1 MSSEA
6 LIDLKWVGE
15 PEQGPSG
22 FPIGRQPD
30 LAGNSEPLPAD
41 ALAEDGPSRRNL
53 TGEVSD
59 EALRVDRDCVRIRLV
74 PRFRDKDEDVVANL
88 GNVALMVAGAFD
100 RSVEGA
106 PSQFEVSRHD
116 AELTDE
122 AVAA

>member
-1 MSSEA
+1 
-6 LIDLKWVGE
+6 
-15 PEQGPSG
+15 
-22 FPIGRQPD
+22 
-30 LAGNSEPLPAD
+30 
-41 ALAEDGPSRRNL
+41 
-53 TGEVSD
+53 
-59 EALRVDRDCVRIRLV
+59 VDRDCVRIRLV